1 MTPRTSKTLPPP
13 PGGYDNWLEYA
24 IATFDGHR
32 ASLNFMF
39 DDEPTTKQEIEAAV
53 MKEFNLLRLR
63 ANLPAFAPADS
74 NHRK

>member
-1 MTPRTSKTLPPP
+1 MPPRTSKTLPPP

-53 MKEFNLLRLR
+53 IEEFNLLRLR
-63 ANLPAFAPADS
+63 ANLPAFDS
-74 NHRK
+74 AGSSRGK

>member
-1 MTPRTSKTLPPP
+1 MPPCTSKTLPPP

-53 MKEFNLLRLR
+53 IEEFNLLRLR
-63 ANLPAFAPADS
+63 ANLSAFVPAGS
-74 NHRK
+74 SRGK